1 MIMRNK
7 LYYFGFLFLVSF
19 ALHSQSS
26 TAGFVSNKA
35 ECLGTELD
43 GSMTLRSWGIG
54 RNNSDAVE
62 QAKKNAVAEVIFKGI
77 SVGQSVCSR
86 SPLLIDMGA
95 EKKHE
100 EYFATFFS
108 DDGPYKEFVNLND
121 EKIKH
126 KIKREKKKTDV
137 SVTKSVI
144 VRVNRLALKK
154 KLVADNIM
162 LNYRD

>member
-1 MIMRNK
+1 MRYK
-7 LYYFGFLFLVSF
+7 LNYFSFLFLIPL
-19 ALHSQSS
+19 AIHCQSS

-43 GSMTLRSWGIG
+43 GSMTLRSWGTG

-100 EYFATFFS
+100 EYFAAFFS

-137 SVTKSVI
+137 SVTKSSI

>member
-1 MIMRNK
+1 M
-7 LYYFGFLFLVSF
+7 FLLSYSVF
-19 ALHSQSS
+19 SQSS
-26 TAGFVSNKA
+26 TAGYINYKA

-43 GSMTLRSWGIG
+43 GSMTLKAWGSG

-62 QAKKNAVAEVIFKGI
+62 QAKKNAVAEILFKGI
-77 SVGQSVCSR
+77 SVGQTVCSR
-86 SPLLIDMGA
+86 SPLLIDIGA

-108 DDGPYKEFVNLND
+108 DDGPYKEFVSLKD
-121 EKIKH
+121 EQIKH

-137 SVTKSVI
+137 SVTISVI

-162 LNYRD
+162 ANYRD

>member
-1 MIMRNK
+1 MNNEKKI
-7 LYYFGFLFLVSF
+7 YFLFILILMNHF
-19 ALHSQSS
+19 IFCQES
-26 TAGFVSNKA
+26 TSAYINLKS

-43 GSMTLRSWGIG
+43 GSMTLKAWGNG

-62 QAKKNAVAEVIFKGI
+62 QAKKNAVYEVLFKGI
-77 SVGQSVCSR
+77 SNGQSSCSK
-86 SPLLIDMGA
+86 SPLLIDMEA

-100 EYFATFFS
+100 EYFATFLS
-108 DDGPYKEFVNLND
+108 DDGPYKEFVSLKD
-121 EKIKH
+121 EQIKH

-144 VRVNRLALKK
+144 VRINRLALKK

-162 LNYRD
+162 ANYRD